1 MCHSPV
7 TQPKSHVLLSDLRF
21 MRKIPLYV
29 QIMAGLVLGLIA
41 GLLVVIF
48 KLPADWVTDFVKP
61 LGTIFMRLLKMIAV
75 PMVLVSL
82 LTGILSLGDAG
93 KLSRLG
99 IRTVAIYFV
108 TTILAITTG
117 LLLVNTIKPGLRMPD
132 EMRQSLSA
140 LYQDNVQNISANTT
154 EQPVLQPLV
163 DMVPEN
169 IFMAFASN
177 TAILQVV
184 FFTLLLG
191 IAFTRAKSASP
202 FVPLLDSANSTILML
217 VDMIMIIAPIGV
229 FALMMSMII
238 DISGDDVSRAVDL
251 LTSLLWY
258 SFTVIGGLMAVIGII
273 YMTILKLFTK
283 VSAARF
289 LKSIRPVQ
297 LLAFSTSSSNAT
309 LPLTMK
315 YCEEKLDVPKEV
327 SGFVLPLGATIN
339 MDGTSLYQGVAAV
352 FIAQVMGI
360 ELSVFDQLMIVFT
373 ATLASV
379 GAAGVPGSGLV
390 MMVIILQSVGIP
402 IEGLAIILAVDRI
415 LDMFRTVVNVTG
427 DAVVALVMTRWLGK
441 ESREG

>member
-1 MCHSPV
+1 M
-7 TQPKSHVLLSDLRF
+7 K
-21 MRKIPLYV
+21 KIPLYI
-29 QIMAGLVLGLIA
+29 QIIAGLVA
-41 GLLVVIF
+41 GLVVGLVIIILGV
-48 KLPADWVTDFVKP
+48 PNEWVSDFIKP

-82 LTGILSLGDAG
+82 LLGILSLRDIG

-99 IRTVAIYFV
+99 VRTLSIYFV
-108 TTILAITTG
+108 TTVLAISTG
-117 LLLVNTIKPGLRMPD
+117 LILVNIVKPGLRTPD
-132 EMRQSLSA
+132 DMRQNLSA
-140 LYQDNVQNISANTT
+140 MYQDNVQNISSKVVD
-154 EQPVLQPLV
+154 QPVLQPLV

-169 IFMAFASN
+169 IFMAFSSN

-191 IAFTRAKSASP
+191 IAFMRAKSADP
-202 FVPLLDSANSTILML
+202 FVPLLESANSTILML
-217 VDMIMIIAPIGV
+217 VDMIMLFAPIGV
-229 FALMMSMII
+229 FALMMGLVI
-238 DISGDDVSRAVDL
+238 DTSGDDLSKAVDL
-251 LTSLLWY
+251 LQSLLWY
-258 SFTVIGGLMAVIGII
+258 SFTVIGGLMAVVGFI
-273 YMTILKLFTK
+273 YVTILKLFTNIPIGK
-283 VSAARF
+283 FFR
-289 LKSIRPVQ
+289 SIRPVQ

-315 YCEEKLDVPKEV
+315 RCEEQLGVPKEI
-327 SGFVLPLGATIN
+327 SSFVLPLGATVN

-360 ELSVFDQLMIVFT
+360 DLSIFDQLMIVFT
-373 ATLASV
+373 ATLASI

-427 DAVVALVMTRWLGK
+427 DTVVALVMTKWLSKSSTGD
-441 ESREG
+441 SGV

>member
-1 MCHSPV
+1 MY
-7 TQPKSHVLLSDLRF
+7 L
-21 MRKIPLYV
+21 
-29 QIMAGLVLGLIA
+29 QIIVGLVGGLVAGLALI
-41 GLLVVIF
+41 IF
-48 KLPADWVTDFVKP
+48 NGPTDWVIDYVKP

-82 LTGILSLGDAG
+82 LLGILSLRDIG

-99 IRTVAIYFV
+99 VRTLGIYFI
-108 TTILAITTG
+108 TTVLAISTG
-117 LLLVNTIKPGLRMPD
+117 LILVNIVKPGLRTAD
-132 EMRQSLSA
+132 DIRENLSA
-140 LYQDNVQNISANTT
+140 MYQDNVHNISANVT
-154 EQPVLQPLV
+154 EQPILQPLV

-169 IFMAFASN
+169 IFMAFSSN

-191 IAFTRAKSASP
+191 IAFMRAKSADP
-202 FVPLLDSANSTILML
+202 FVPLLESANSTILML
-217 VDMIMIIAPIGV
+217 VDMIMLFAPIGV
-229 FALMMSMII
+229 FALMMSLVI
-238 DISGDDVSRAVDL
+238 DTSGDDLSKAVDL

-258 SFTVIGGLMAVIGII
+258 SFTVIAGLIAVIGII
-273 YMTILKLFTK
+273 YVTILKLFTK
-283 VSAARF
+283 VPIGKF
-289 LKSIRPVQ
+289 FKSIRPVQ

-315 YCEEKLDVPKEV
+315 RCEEALDVPKEI
-327 SGFVLPLGATIN
+327 SSFVLPLGATVN

-360 ELSVFDQLMIVFT
+360 DLSLFDQVMIVFT
-373 ATLASV
+373 ATLASI

-427 DAVVALVMTRWLGK
+427 DTVVALVMTRWMSK
-441 ESREG
+441 A